1 MSNAKPQVTA
11 PEPDRVLFKYMRKAH
26 AQRLLSEGV
35 VRIGTLYEYRNI
47 EKHGL
52 VVGDDAEGTKSAV
65 MHVPDLTMTKQEHV
79 PEFVR
84 QRVVIAPNTTVHMIN
99 SKFVVSEESPNYYVF
114 SLAEEYSAPLLKAFG
129 YDTCVRI
136 ASANGFFSTLNRC
149 FRHHFRTGG
158 LHQCVYM
165 PREVPPDEQHEIH
178 PALIKDPGYA
188 NQREFRFIWEPKAA
202 NIRPVVLKCRKL
214 AKWCALV
221 A

>member
-1 MSNAKPQVTA
+1 MSNAKPHVTA

-84 QRVVIAPNTTVHMIN
+84 QRW
-99 SKFVVSEESPNYYVF
+99 SRLSE
-114 SLAEEYSAPLLKAFG
+114 
-129 YDTCVRI
+129 
-136 ASANGFFSTLNRC
+136 
-149 FRHHFRTGG
+149 HRTGFDKWSPAG
-158 LHQCVYM
+158 LTSVQSC
-165 PREVPPDEQHEIH
+165 PRRRAGVACDERTTDAVGNSCS
-178 PALIKDPGYA
+178 PLML
-188 NQREFRFIWEPKAA
+188 
-202 NIRPVVLKCRKL
+202 PV
-214 AKWCALV
+214 
-221 A
+221 